1 MKITIYQIDAF
12 TDTVF
17 SGNPAAVCILN
28 EWLDEVLM
36 QTIAEENNLSET
48 AFAVKNNGV
57 FEIRWFTPTVE
68 IDLCGHAT
76 LATAFVLFEYY
87 NITEESI
94 QFFSH
99 RSGNLSVTKGSN
111 DNLTLNFPVNLPII
125 TEENLELNKALGAIP
140 IKTLKSAFDY
150 LLIFKTQQEIE
161 NLKPDFSA
169 LKKIDTR
176 GIMVSS
182 EGDKVDFVSRFFAPG
197 AGIDEDP
204 VTGSAHCTLV
214 PYWSKALKKDKLSA
228 KQVSKRGGDLYCEL
242 VDDRVNISGKAIT
255 YMIGEIHI

>member
-28 EWLDEVLM
+28 EWIDETLM

-48 AFAVKNNGV
+48 AFAVKNNSV
-57 FEIRWFTPTVE
+57 FEIRWFTPTLE

-87 NITEESI
+87 NIPVEII
-94 QFFSH
+94 QFISH
-99 RSGNLSVTKGSN
+99 RSGNLSVTKSSN
-111 DNLTLNFPVNLPII
+111 DNLTLNFPVNLPTIAK
-125 TEENLELNKALGAIP
+125 ENLDLNKALGKAP
-140 IKTLKSAFDY
+140 IKTLKSSFDY
-150 LLIFKTQQEIE
+150 LLIFKNQQEIE

-176 GIMVSS
+176 GVMVSS
-182 EGDKVDFVSRFFAPG
+182 EGDKVDFVSRYFAPVS
-197 AGIDEDP
+197 GIDEDP
-204 VTGSAHCTLV
+204 VTGSAHCTLT
-214 PYWSKALKKDKLSA
+214 PYWSKELKKDKLSA
-228 KQVSKRGGDLYCEL
+228 KQVSKRSGDLCCEL
-242 VDDRVNISGKAIT
+242 IDDRVKISGKAIT